1 MALHRFVSA
10 RLSQAVK
17 NPAII
22 ATIVLTA
29 CLLLGPTSNA
39 TESRVALVIGNGA
52 YADAPL
58 RNPVN
63 DARAMAEV
71 LRELNFD
78 VVLLQNADRY
88 AMQRGMLEFG
98 RKLTPSTVGLFY
110 FAGHGM
116 QVRGANYIIPIGAQP
131 TSEDE
136 VEVEAVDVNYILAR
150 MATAKNQFN
159 VVILDACRNNPF
171 ERSFR
176 SGSSGLAAI
185 SAPRGT
191 LIAYATA
198 PGSLAADGAGDNGLY
213 TGELVS
219 ALKMPN
225 LTLEQTFKKARAE
238 VVVLSKGRQTPWESS
253 SVIGDFV
260 FRPQAKAPALDSAEG
275 AFWNT
280 IKDST
285 SPSDYQAYLNAYPR
299 GVFAAL
305 ATERIK
311 GLTDARTAETDRV
324 AREAVDKKAR
334 EALERM
340 KLEED
345 KARAS
350 EGAKVAS
357 LGAPG
362 GSRQGSISQ
371 DYIKNH
377 WPEIAALLKSHFME
391 PDNIWFYRLRLL
403 TYNFHDRKIDKVSLQ
418 KIEQAFESGID
429 VVVLLQ
435 GQYLG
440 WNSSQIGFS
449 FYVKYNLE
457 LVENKVAISGYSF
470 VPYSEVVSKPE
481 SDGFG
486 RNAP

>member
-1 MALHRFVSA
+1 MTL
-10 RLSQAVK
+10 
-17 NPAII
+17 
-22 ATIVLTA
+22 TVLVA
-29 CLLLGPTSNA
+29 CLLLIQTSNA
-39 TESRVALVIGNGA
+39 TEGRVALVIGNGT

-98 RKLTPSTVGLFY
+98 RKLTPNTVGLFY

-116 QVRGANYIIPIGAQP
+116 QVRGSNYIIPIGAQP
-131 TSEDE
+131 ASEEE

-260 FRPQAKAPALDSAEG
+260 FRPQAKPPALDSAEG

-280 IKDST
+280 IKDSV
-285 SPSDYQAYLNAYPR
+285 SPSDYQAYLNAYPK
-299 GVFAAL
+299 GVLAAL
-305 ATERIK
+305 AAERIK
-311 GLTDARTAETDRV
+311 GLTDVRAAETDRV

-345 KARAS
+345 KARTS
-350 EGAKVAS
+350 NGAAVAS
-357 LGAPG
+357 LIAPG
-362 GSRQGSISQ
+362 GIRQGPISQ
-371 DYIKNH
+371 DYVRDH
-377 WPEIAALLKSHFME
+377 WPEIADLIKSHFMDTE
-391 PDNIWFYRLRLL
+391 NAWFYRLRLL
-403 TYNFHDRKIDKVSLQ
+403 TYNFHDRKIDKMALQ
-418 KIEQAFESGID
+418 KIEQPFESGID

-440 WNSSQIGFS
+440 WNSAAMGFS
-449 FYVKYNLE
+449 FYVRYNFE
-457 LVENKVAISGYSF
+457 LVGNNMAITGFSF
-470 VPYSEVVSKPE
+470 VPHSEVVSKPPPD
-481 SDGFG
+481 SFD
-486 RNAP
+486 RIAP

>member
-1 MALHRFVSA
+1 MHRFVSA
-10 RLSQAVK
+10 RLSQAIK
-17 NPAII
+17 NPTII

-98 RKLTPSTVGLFY
+98 RKLTPTTVGLFY

-260 FRPQAKAPALDSAEG
+260 FRPQVTAPALDSAEG
-275 AFWNT
+275 AFWNA
-280 IKDST
+280 IRDSV
-285 SPSDYQAYLNAYPR
+285 SPSDYQAYLNAYPK
-299 GVFAAL
+299 GVFVAL

-311 GLTDARTAETDRV
+311 GLSDARAAEIDRV
-324 AREAVDKKAR
+324 AREAADKKAL
-334 EALERM
+334 EALERI
-340 KLEED
+340 KAEEA
-345 KARAS
+345 KAKAGEQTR
-350 EGAKVAS
+350 VAS
-357 LGAPG
+357 LVPSNANH
-362 GSRQGSISQ
+362 QTSISQ
-371 DYIKNH
+371 EYVRDH
-377 WPEIAALLKSHFME
+377 WPAVAALVKSHFIDAE
-391 PDNIWFYRLRLL
+391 NIWFYRPRLL

-418 KIEQAFESGID
+418 KTEQTFEPGVG

-435 GQYLG
+435 GQYAG
-440 WNSSQIGFS
+440 WNSTPMSFS

-457 LVENKVAISGYSF
+457 IVDNNLSIIGFSF
-470 VPYSEVVSKPE
+470 VPTASIASKP
-481 SDGFG
+481 
-486 RNAP
+486 APSSLERISP